1 MCVTPLRQKRAGPR
15 KPLWMKFSCFHVCPT
30 ADSGSV
36 PVISNIRFGRVFST
50 TWMQKYFHYK
60 LSMAMHMQEKGMS
73 RRLEF
78 GRLWQWCWLKKKEK
92 RKTFRNIKTTKFLWL
107 SVEKKKRVKQQTN
120 TACSSSQS
128 QMAKIS
134 AVMFLFAFL
143 PSSFPYLLITEAS
156 CVPVHWFPQG
166 LPEASPL
173 PSGRGTFHEPPLASH
188 VGDGAGCWPRLQ
200 TSYLH
205 TTASWNRLR
214 CLWLQCGDG

>member
-60 LSMAMHMQEKGMS
+60 LSMAMHTQEKGMS

-78 GRLWQWCWLKKKEK
+78 GRLWQWCWLKKKGK

-143 PSSFPYLLITEAS
+143 PSWRKQKPKVNSF
-156 CVPVHWFPQG
+156 
-166 LPEASPL
+166 
-173 PSGRGTFHEPPLASH
+173 
-188 VGDGAGCWPRLQ
+188 
-200 TSYLH
+200 
-205 TTASWNRLR
+205 
-214 CLWLQCGDG
+214 LWLNF

>member
-1 MCVTPLRQKRAGPR
+1 MVLIK
-15 KPLWMKFSCFHVCPT
+15 
-30 ADSGSV
+30 
-36 PVISNIRFGRVFST
+36 
-50 TWMQKYFHYK
+50 
-60 LSMAMHMQEKGMS
+60 
-73 RRLEF
+73 
-78 GRLWQWCWLKKKEK
+78 KKKEK

-188 VGDGAGCWPRLQ
+188 VGDGAGC
-200 TSYLH
+200 
-205 TTASWNRLR
+205 
-214 CLWLQCGDG
+214 

>member
-78 GRLWQWCWLKKKEK
+78 GRLWQWCWLKKK
-92 RKTFRNIKTTKFLWL
+92 RKKKNLQKHKNHQISLAVSW
-107 SVEKKKRVKQQTN
+107 EKKKSQTTN
-120 TACSSSQS
+120 QHCMFIFSKPDGKDFSSNVSVC
-128 QMAKIS
+128 I
-134 AVMFLFAFL
+134 
-143 PSSFPYLLITEAS
+143 
-156 CVPVHWFPQG
+156 
-166 LPEASPL
+166 SPL
-173 PSGRGTFHEPPLASH
+173 LLPLSTH
-188 VGDGAGCWPRLQ
+188 HW
-200 TSYLH
+200 S
-205 TTASWNRLR
+205 
-214 CLWLQCGDG
+214 